1 MHYEDFEVITAE
13 NGASSLSFEL
23 ACATAMDHYI
33 RCTAPH
39 EKQETDKYTSPC
51 STGLRVYEGARVLA
65 AFVARFGRVLLRYT
79 FEYDTFRYPSS
90 WVVELG
96 CGCGLV
102 GFTAATL
109 FPELSVAFTDASVDC
124 LNLIGASA
132 ERNGLKLIQI
142 NGKGFSGVFENNEHR
157 VLVAYPLEWCEDD
170 TVRLISTIRRFSN
183 SPNHVKTG
191 DIRMVLGSDLLYYR
205 VDIKA
210 LLTTCKCLLQSSEE
224 TASKDQCNTSLAP
237 RLAILA
243 HFMRIPD
250 GDAKLQMAAYEL
262 GFGIVRVPL
271 EAVVDAD
278 VIKNRGWNGIS
289 VVLLFL
295 RSPPHTDLH
304 CLNIGN
310 IFEQHEEEDL
320 AEVKRIFSVCHI
332 SFPSEALVCYSKK
345 ALGNNADAFVDCE
358 KGSDLDN
365 LPFFF

>member
-23 ACATAMDHYI
+23 ACATAMDHYT
-33 RCTAPH
+33 RCTAPN
-39 EKQETDKYTSPC
+39 EKQATDKYMSPC

-65 AFVARFGRVLLRYT
+65 AFVARFGKVLLPYT
-79 FEYDTFRYPSS
+79 FEYDACRYPGS

-102 GFTAATL
+102 GFTVAAL
-109 FPELSVAFTDASVDC
+109 FPELSVAFTDASVQC

-132 ERNGLKLIQI
+132 ERNGLTLIPI
-142 NGKGFSGVFENNEHR
+142 NAKDFSGAFENNNHR

-170 TVRLISTIRRFSN
+170 TVRLISVIRSFSK
-183 SPNHVKTG
+183 SPNQVKTG

-210 LLTTCKCLLQSSEE
+210 LLTTCKCLLQSSEG
-224 TASKDQCNTSLAP
+224 TAFEDQCNTSLAP

-250 GDAKLQMAAYEL
+250 GDAKLQVTAYEL

-271 EAVVDAD
+271 EAFVDAD
-278 VIKNRGWNGIS
+278 IIKKCGWNGIS

-295 RSPPHTDLH
+295 RSSPHTDLH
-304 CLNIGN
+304 CLNLGN
-310 IFEQHEEEDL
+310 FCEQHEEEDL
-320 AEVKRIFSVCHI
+320 AEIKRIFSVCHI
-332 SFPSEALVCYSKK
+332 SFPSEALACYSKK
-345 ALGNNADAFVDCE
+345 ALGNNTDAFLNCE
-358 KGSDLDN
+358 EGSDLAN